1 MKILLT
7 GTRSFVAC
15 DIARTL
21 HRQGHTVF
29 AADSASFDY
38 VRFSNAV
45 TSSFRTPSSRFDEH
59 GYIDAVVDIISK
71 HHIDKVVPLGEEV
84 FYLARYRQKN
94 VTACPNVHFHMGTLE
109 QLETLH
115 NKYAL
120 HQLAQSIGIKVPRAT
135 LAVSPADVV
144 NFQLT
149 VNKHVMLKPVYGRFG
164 AGCIEMKHIDQKR
177 LSDIDWSE
185 PYIVQEYIT
194 GQPVASYSYSTQDE
208 VLAYVST
215 LPPKLPG
222 AMPSAIRIDA
232 PLAVRDADK
241 ALRSALQYNA
251 QMGLD
256 YIENKDGVYL
266 LECNPRATIGY
277 SLTNRRKVQSRLMM
291 FQYLI
296 EGMFSKAQIPQ
307 SAKVFFTYPDTLWS
321 IKDVVPALASQ
332 LGGVRDYLRFR
343 RAHPECGM
351 KDYAAYDMKYDG
363 PAFEF
368 TLERA
373 APSDSGNIL
382 KLLESRPVGGAVK
395 TIYTRQPNAYQ
406 SLMSDGETVEI
417 GVIKDGRGDLALM
430 SACAASRYYMNGEIA
445 QLGYVSDLRKDAG
458 FPYAIDWFDM
468 LIEQSKSLGGDLFFF
483 SVMQSNTHA
492 IDVLTKKRPRA
503 PAIQKIATYTLYI
516 VNPKRV
522 HMPGAGNDLAFMCVS
537 ELSTKE
543 REDVIEFIN
552 SQGQKHDY
560 FPVVKSFDDNHLNV
574 RAHNSYVLKRE
585 GEIVGF
591 ACLNDQR
598 YKKQFV
604 IKEYAWYIRP
614 LLLLNPLLRVLGLM
628 PLPAEGAVI
637 DCPAISIAIVR
648 GDDELLYRV
657 LIGHVARQAAPIHPM
672 LMITIPDNGM
682 HTRFFS
688 TPYNMKIKN
697 NLYAL
702 SLSDKEVR
710 AKNVFLESA
719 IFF

>member
-45 TSSFRTPSSRFDEH
+45 TSSFRTPSSRFDEQ
-59 GYIDAVVDIISK
+59 GYIDTVINIINK

-84 FYLARYRQKN
+84 FYLARNRQKIA
-94 VTACPNVHFHMGTLE
+94 TACPNVHVHTGTIA

-115 NKYAL
+115 NKYTF

-144 NFQLT
+144 DFQLA
-149 VNKHVMLKPVYGRFG
+149 VNKHVMLKPVYSQFG
-164 AGCIEMKHIDQKR
+164 AGCIEMKHINQKI

-185 PYIVQEYIT
+185 PRIVQEYIT
-194 GQPVASYSYSTQDE
+194 GRPVASYSYSVQDE

-215 LPPKLPG
+215 LSPKLPG

-232 PLAVRDADK
+232 PQAVRDADK
-241 ALRSALQYNA
+241 ALRSALQYDA

-256 YIENKDGVYL
+256 FIENEDGMYL

-277 SLTNRRKVQSRLMM
+277 SLTYRSKVQSRLMM

-296 EGMFSKAQIPQ
+296 EGMFTKAQFLQFI
-307 SAKVFFTYPDTLWS
+307 KVFFTFPDTLWS
-321 IKDVVPALASQ
+321 IRDAMPALASQ
-332 LGGVRDYLRFR
+332 LGGVGDYLRFR

-351 KDYAAYDMKYDG
+351 KDYATYDMKYDG
-363 PAFEF
+363 PAPEF
-368 TLERA
+368 KLERA
-373 APSDSGNIL
+373 VPGDSGNIL

-395 TIYTRQPNAYQ
+395 TIYTRQSNAYR
-406 SLMSDGETVEI
+406 SLMSDGEAVEI
-417 GVIKDGRGDLALM
+417 GVVKDGQGDLVLM
-430 SACAASRYYMNGEIA
+430 SACAVSSYYMGGGII
-445 QLGYVSDLRKDAG
+445 QLGYVSDLRKDAA
-458 FPYAIDWFDM
+458 FPYVIDWFNM

-483 SVMQSNTHA
+483 SVMQSNKHA
-492 IDVLTKKRPRA
+492 IDVLTKKRSRA

-522 HMPGAGNDLAFMCVS
+522 RTPVGGNNLAFVRVS
-537 ELSTKE
+537 ELPAEE
-543 REDVIEFIN
+543 RQDVIEFIN
-552 SQGQKHDY
+552 LQGQKHDY
-560 FPVVKSFDDNHLNV
+560 FPVVKSFDNNHLNV
-574 RAHNSYVLKRE
+574 RADNSYVLKRE